1 MAFQH
6 KRIVICCD
14 GTWNK
19 PDSEPTNVV
28 QLARGVLPFANN
40 CHQVVF
46 YDQGVGTE
54 GFFDKY
60 IGGAFGVGVAK
71 NILDA
76 YRFIVHN
83 YQVGDEIFCF
93 GFSRGAYTVRALGGL
108 LNTIGLLPKGRL
120 ENLPEAYTYYRT
132 HPEERDANAY
142 QDCFRPDIKM
152 MGVWDTVGALG
163 SPTPLLGKLAKRR
176 WIGFFDTSISAYIK
190 NAYHALAI
198 DEKRQPFKADLWTGN
213 INDDQCV
220 EQRWFPGVHS
230 NVGGGYE
237 DTGLS
242 DLALFWMVGKA
253 EQLGLGFDAAFIQ
266 SLRPHFN
273 GELYDS
279 FTSVYHLFENINGAS
294 GVRTIEGEKDNPP
307 INVRIDHSVYL
318 RTNIVADYQPQNLL
332 EKHLE
337 EEMHFTMAVQHRA
350 FMREETP
357 GLVAEV
363 EIGAQ
368 SSACKVVNISEG
380 GVQLIYDGEIK
391 GPVKISSSK
400 FNTKVAN
407 IAWHRK
413 NQYGLKFAA

>member
-1 MAFQH
+1 MEFQN

-28 QLARGVLPFANN
+28 KLARGILPFANN

-83 YQVGDEIFCF
+83 YQLGDEIYCF

-108 LNTIGLLPKGRL
+108 LNTIGLLPKNQL
-120 ENLPEAYTYYRT
+120 EHLSDAYAYYRT
-132 HPEERDANAY
+132 HPEKRDANAY
-142 QDCFRPDIKM
+142 SDYLRPNVKM

-163 SPTPLLGKLAKRR
+163 SPTPIVGKIAKRR
-176 WIGFFDTSISAYIK
+176 WIGFFDTSLSSYIK
-190 NAYHALAI
+190 NAYQALAL
-198 DEKRQPFKADLWTGN
+198 DEKRQPFKADLWTGE

-230 NVGGGYE
+230 NVGGGY
-237 DTGLS
+237 DDVGLS
-242 DLALFWMVGKA
+242 DLTLAWMVQKA
-253 EQLGLGFDAAFIQ
+253 EHLDLGFEASFIEA
-266 SLRPHFN
+266 LKPRFD
-273 GELYDS
+273 GKLYDS
-279 FTSVYHLFENINGAS
+279 FSPVYHLFKSMNGDS
-294 GVRTIEGEKDNPP
+294 GVRAVDGEPGNPP
-307 INVRIDHSVYL
+307 LNIRIDQSAYF
-318 RTNIVADYQPQNLL
+318 RTNIVEDYEPENLL
-332 EKHLE
+332 NKHHE
-337 EEMHFTMAVQHRA
+337 EEEHFTMDVLSRA
-350 FMREETP
+350 FIREDTP

-363 EIGAQ
+363 EYGAL
-368 SSACKVVNISEG
+368 SSKCEVVNISEG
-380 GVQLIYDGEIK
+380 GLQLLYEGEMS
-391 GPVKISSSK
+391 GPVKISSPK
-400 FNTKVAN
+400 FSTKVAN

-413 NQYGLKFAA
+413 GQYGLKFAA

>member
-1 MAFQH
+1 MNGLQ

-28 QLARGVLPFANN
+28 KLARGVLPFANN

-83 YQVGDEIFCF
+83 YQLGDEIYCF

-108 LNTIGLLPKGRL
+108 LNTIGLLPKSQL
-120 ENLPEAYTYYRT
+120 EQLPDAYAYYRT
-132 HPEERDANAY
+132 HPEKRDTNIY
-142 QDCFRPDIKM
+142 SDNLRPDIKM

-163 SPTPLLGKLAKRR
+163 SPTPFVGKIAKRR
-176 WIGFFDTSISAYIK
+176 WIGFFDTSISSYIK
-190 NAYHALAI
+190 NAFHALAL
-198 DEKRQPFKADLWTGN
+198 DEKRQPFKADLWTGA

-230 NVGGGYE
+230 NIGGGY
-237 DTGLS
+237 DDVGLS
-242 DLALFWMVGKA
+242 DLALFWMIGKA
-253 EQLGLGFDAAFIQ
+253 EQLDLGFDPSFIQ
-266 SLRPHFN
+266 ALQPHFN
-273 GELYDS
+273 GLLYDS
-279 FTSVYHLFENINGAS
+279 FSSIYHLFENINKTS
-294 GVRTIEGEKDNPP
+294 GIRAIDGEADNPP

-318 RTNIVADYQPQNLL
+318 RANIVADYEPENLL
-332 EKHLE
+332 DKHIE
-337 EEMHFTMAVQHRA
+337 QEFHYTMAVQHRA
-350 FMREETP
+350 YNRQDTP

-363 EIGAQ
+363 EFGEA
-368 SSACKVVNISEG
+368 SSSCEVVNMSEG
-380 GVQLIYDGEIK
+380 GLQLIYDGDIS
-391 GPVKISSSK
+391 GPVKVKSSK
-400 FNTKVAN
+400 FDTKVAE

>member
-1 MAFQH
+1 MAFQN

-28 QLARGVLPFANN
+28 KFARGILPLSDG

-54 GFFDKY
+54 GYFDKY

-83 YQVGDEIFCF
+83 YQEGDELFFF

-108 LNTIGLLPKGRL
+108 LNTIGLLPKNEL
-120 ENLPEAYTYYRT
+120 QEIPQAYAYYRT
-132 HPEERDANAY
+132 DPSERNEIRY
-142 QDCFRPDIKM
+142 NHCFRPDIKM
-152 MGVWDTVGALG
+152 VGVWDTVGALG
-163 SPTPLLGKLAKRR
+163 SPTPLLGKLAKKR
-176 WIGFFDTSISAYIK
+176 WVGFFDTSISSYIK
-190 NAYHALAI
+190 NAFHALAL
-198 DEKRQPFKADLWTGN
+198 DEKRPPFKADLWTGT

-242 DLALFWMVGKA
+242 DLALTWMIGKS
-253 EQLGLGFDAAFIQ
+253 EQLGLGFDQQFIE
-266 SLRPHFN
+266 SLKPHFN

-279 FTSVYHLFENINGAS
+279 FSPMYHLFETLKGAS
-294 GVRTIEGEKDNPP
+294 GVRAIDGDANNPP

-318 RTNIVADYQPQNLL
+318 RSSIVADYDPENLN
-332 EKHLE
+332 EAHYQQE
-337 EEMHFTMAVQHRA
+337 THYTAAVKHRA
-350 FMREETP
+350 FTREETP

-363 EIGAQ
+363 DFGAE
-368 SSACKVVNISEG
+368 SSTCEVVNVSEG
-380 GVQLIYDGEIK
+380 GIQLVYEGEIE

-400 FNTKVAN
+400 FETKVAN
-407 IAWHRK
+407 IAWHRE

>member
-1 MAFQH
+1 MEFQN

-28 QLARGVLPFANN
+28 KLARGILPFANN

-54 GFFDKY
+54 GLFDKY

-83 YQVGDEIFCF
+83 YQGGDEIYCF

-108 LNTIGLLPKGRL
+108 LNTIGLLPKNQL
-120 ENLPEAYTYYRT
+120 EYLSDAYGYYRT
-132 HPEERDANAY
+132 HPEKRAANIY
-142 QDCFRPDIKM
+142 SDYLRPNVKM

-163 SPTPLLGKLAKRR
+163 SPTPFVGKIAKRR
-176 WIGFFDTSISAYIK
+176 WVGFFDTSLSSYIK
-190 NAYHALAI
+190 NAYQALAI
-198 DEKRQPFKADLWTGN
+198 DEKRQPFKADLWTGK

-230 NVGGGYE
+230 NIGGGY
-237 DTGLS
+237 DDVGLS
-242 DLALFWMVGKA
+242 DLTLAWMVEKS
-253 EQLGLGFDAAFIQ
+253 QHLDLGFETAFVKG
-266 SLRPHFN
+266 LTPCFD

-279 FTSVYHLFENINGAS
+279 FSPVYHLFKTIKRDT
-294 GVRTIEGEKDNPP
+294 GVRSLGGDIDNPP
-307 INVRIDHSVYL
+307 LNVRIDQSAFF
-318 RTNIVADYQPQNLL
+318 RTSILAGYQPENLL

-337 EEMHFTMAVQHRA
+337 QEAHLKAAVLSRA
-350 FMREETP
+350 FIRESTP
-357 GLVAEV
+357 GLVADV
-363 EIGAQ
+363 EFGE
-368 SSACKVVNISEG
+368 SLFKCEVVNISEG
-380 GVQLIYDGEIK
+380 GLQLIYDGEIF
-391 GPVKISSSK
+391 GPVQISSPEFK
-400 FNTKVAN
+400 TKVAN

-413 NQYGLKFAA
+413 SQYGLQFAA